1 MGGRVGGEVQERW
14 VGLEQP
20 ESLRQRDSLLDSV
33 HNRWIREVEIRFLAA
48 GREADTLFSQKGLE
62 VCNYDCH
69 AIM

>member
-33 HNRWIREVEIRFLAA
+33 HNRWIREGEIRFLAA